1 MNIALLT
8 AAGSGT
14 RMHQS
19 IPKQFMDVDGIPVI
33 AYTMMAFQGS
43 PDIDAIGVVCL
54 SGWEDTLR
62 DIAKT
67 HGISKLKWVFEGGA
81 SNQESIGNGL
91 RGLEAAGCS
100 REDIVLVHDGVRPL
114 VDNRII
120 ADNIATC
127 KEFGYAVTGLQCKEA
142 IMQVKD
148 GCLDE
153 IEYPRE
159 MLIRTQTP
167 HTYRLGT
174 LLDAH
179 KEAAQKGVGGTVAS
193 CTLLAALGRKD
204 QHLVTGSER
213 NGLKLTLSEDVDL
226 FRAMIKVKI
235 TNP

>member
-54 SGWEDTLR
+54 AGWEDTLR
-62 DIAKT
+62 EIASA
-67 HGISKLKWVFEGGA
+67 HNIGKLKWVFQGGA

-91 RGLEAAGCS
+91 RGLMASGCS
-100 REDIVLVHDGVRPL
+100 RDDIVLVHDGVRPL

-127 KEFGYAVTGLQCKEA
+127 KEYGYAVTGLLCKEA
-142 IMQVKD
+142 IMQLQD

-159 MLIRTQTP
+159 MLVRTQTP
-167 HTYRLGT
+167 HTYRLGA

-179 KEAAQKGVGGTVAS
+179 NQAIEKGVNGTVAS
-193 CTLLAALGRKD
+193 CTLMAALGNKN

-226 FRAMIKVKI
+226 FRAMIRLNTDNV
-235 TNP
+235 